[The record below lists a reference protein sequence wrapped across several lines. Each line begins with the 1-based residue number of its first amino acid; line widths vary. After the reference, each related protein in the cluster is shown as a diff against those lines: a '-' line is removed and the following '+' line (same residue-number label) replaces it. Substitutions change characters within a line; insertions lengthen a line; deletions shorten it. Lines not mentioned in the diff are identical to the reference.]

1 MGPTIEHFA
10 GLLTLTMANAELIP
24 YDIKRYPI
32 DLRLHFN
39 NATNKINKYHK
50 DFVGFIKAEKEIEN
64 LFSISSKLGESI
76 KNYLEQEKFS
86 KKELKVL
93 NQKLIALEKSFISEK
108 GMYFGSWYK
117 SLYSSS
123 DPFSG
128 YASWILPGLEYEI
141 ALMKKDRL
149 LEWDLRYSKAINS
162 LGIKME
168 ELIKLLN

>member
-64 LFSISSKLGESI
+64 LFSISLKVSESI

-93 NQKLIALEKSFISEK
+93 NQKLIALEKALFQK
-108 GMYFGSWYK
+108 RGC
-117 SLYSSS
+117 
-123 DPFSG
+123 
-128 YASWILPGLEYEI
+128 ILV
-141 ALMKKDRL
+141 
-149 LEWDLRYSKAINS
+149 
-162 LGIKME
+162 LGINHFIP
-168 ELIKLLN
+168 LQIHLVVTLHGYYRALNMR